1 MQLFRCPNCQHWQ
14 CRECEDNSRLWL
26 RCCQCGEVAKAAQW
40 YHGEAKGRP
49 HDLEHSPRLGTGKPP
64 GASKA
69 VVENLIQSLK
79 RYSIP
84 LNAFKRYA
92 RISPWAIRQAGASKR
107 ALSPRQE
114 LLINLTMQ
122 RIQAGKLWLRRK
134 SRQRWELEWVMPS
147 WNISP
152 DYIEPRIAYKPHC
165 PMRLT
170 HCQGGLL
177 PGTCPRR
184 WNECVMNGK
193 NWEAIEKIHQ
203 AYGEKKK
210 ILGGF

>member
-170 HCQGGLL
+170 HCHGGLL

-184 WNECVMNGK
+184 WNECAMNGK
-193 NWEAIEKIHQ
+193 DWEAIEKIHQ